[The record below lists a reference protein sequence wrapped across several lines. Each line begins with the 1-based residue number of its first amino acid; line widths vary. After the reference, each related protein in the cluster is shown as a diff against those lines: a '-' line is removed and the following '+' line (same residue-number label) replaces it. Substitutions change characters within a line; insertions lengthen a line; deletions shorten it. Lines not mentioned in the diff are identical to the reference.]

1 MQAVPVWRTLTHHFP
16 CAADN
21 THVFRDIKRVS
32 SRKVLELDPSGRK
45 VIEVRCAAPA
55 CWRAERLGSRECG
68 GCGAPASQS
77 SAAGA
82 DGAGG
87 GEPDPV
93 APPGVCHA
101 AERG

>member
-45 VIEVRCAAPA
+45 VIEVRGAAPA
-55 CWRAERLGSRECG
+55 CWRAERLGSRACG
-68 GCGAPASQS
+68 GCGAPASES
-77 SAAGA
+77 SAAGRRWSRWGRA
-82 DGAGG
+82 GSCGAARSL
-87 GEPDPV
+87 PR
-93 APPGVCHA
+93 C
-101 AERG
+101 